1 MSTTLPRRLA
11 ASLTLLGL
19 LGLSAC
25 GSEQPQSGSGDS
37 TASGTSQDSG
47 ADAGADSGAAA
58 PEADIDTSSSTD
70 VVVNKARPL
79 DPEDYAPE
87 PLEDIEGQQLREDAA
102 GAAQQML
109 SDMRDEGITVSIT
122 SAYRPYDEQVTTYQ
136 HWVDVNGQE
145 TADTISARPGHSE
158 HQTGLVMDIA
168 DGSGCDLQECFADT
182 AAAQCASCRRA
193 TSTRAVSRCT
203 TSGCGYKSRA
213 EQHVQETAVATGS
226 DRDEWRADRHVPTG
240 CTSWRCT
247 GPSTNVILPV
257 LSVRQRCPTTAQSTC
272 SKCYTGQS

>member
-87 PLEDIEGQQLREDAA
+87 PLEEIEGQQLREDAA

-145 TADTISARPGHSE
+145 TADTISARPGHS
-158 HQTGLVMDIA
+158 D
-168 DGSGCDLQECFADT
+168 
-182 AAAQCASCRRA
+182 RK
-193 TSTRAVSRCT
+193 STRLNSSHSGESRM
-203 TSGCGYKSRA
+203 
-213 EQHVQETAVATGS
+213 
-226 DRDEWRADRHVPTG
+226 
-240 CTSWRCT
+240 
-247 GPSTNVILPV
+247 PS
-257 LSVRQRCPTTAQSTC
+257 SA
-272 SKCYTGQS
+272 

>member
-182 AAAQCASCRRA
+182 EAAQWAAEHAQDYGFVLRYPQGGEDVTGYAYEPWHYRFIGPERA
-193 TSTRAVSRCT
+193 QEFVD
-203 TSGCGYKSRA
+203 SGA
-213 EQHVQETAVATGS
+213 ATLEEFYG
-226 DRDEWRADRHVPTG
+226 
-240 CTSWRCT
+240 T
-247 GPSTNVILPV
+247 GPAPDYS
-257 LSVRQRCPTTAQSTC
+257 
-272 SKCYTGQS
+272 

>member
-1 MSTTLPRRLA
+1 MTTPLPRRLA
-11 ASLTLLGL
+11 ASVTLLGL

-25 GSEQPQSGSGDS
+25 GSQQPQEDSSSSAAADSAQSG
-37 TASGTSQDSG
+37 G
-47 ADAGADSGAAA
+47 AEAEAESGAAA
-58 PEADIDTSSSTD
+58 VSDADVDTSTSTD

-109 SDMRDEGITVSIT
+109 SDMRDEGLTVSIT

-182 AAAQCASCRRA
+182 AAAQWAAEHGQDYGFVLRYSQDGEDVTGYAYEPWHFRYIGEERA
-193 TSTRAVSRCT
+193 QEFAD
-203 TSGCGYKSRA
+203 SGA
-213 EQHVQETAVATGS
+213 ATLEEFYG
-226 DRDEWRADRHVPTG
+226 
-240 CTSWRCT
+240 T
-247 GPSTNVILPV
+247 GPAPDYS
-257 LSVRQRCPTTAQSTC
+257 
-272 SKCYTGQS
+272 

>member
-102 GAAQQML
+102 GAAEQML

-182 AAAQCASCRRA
+182 AAAQWAAEHAQDYGFVLRYPQDGEDVTGYAYEPWHFRYIGTERAQEFADSGAS
-193 TSTRAVSRCT
+193 TLEEFY
-203 TSGCGYKSRA
+203 G
-213 EQHVQETAVATGS
+213 
-226 DRDEWRADRHVPTG
+226 
-240 CTSWRCT
+240 T
-247 GPSTNVILPV
+247 GPAPDYS
-257 LSVRQRCPTTAQSTC
+257 
-272 SKCYTGQS
+272 